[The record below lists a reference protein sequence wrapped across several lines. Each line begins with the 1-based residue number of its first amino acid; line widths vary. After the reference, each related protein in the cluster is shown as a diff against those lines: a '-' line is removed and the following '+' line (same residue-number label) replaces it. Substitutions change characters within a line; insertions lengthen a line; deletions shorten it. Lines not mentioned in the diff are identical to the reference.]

1 SISSNWIVSQETE
14 RDRLHFAF
22 GRSASLREGAAMIYS
37 DKQYGVSSAQLA
49 KLQEA
54 LAAAKA
60 RVSDQAWLKQA
71 EIDGLKSQ
79 IADIEAELAEYDL
92 LKSGQVSFSKTYALE
107 ELPRVLV
114 QARIASG
121 MSQTDLADKLGMKPQ
136 QVQRYEATDYMGAS
150 LGRLDRDFEGAWRD
164 GVGKFRGRGRS
175 ADRYSRG
182 ATPRISSGV
191 SFPYKEMI
199 KRKWFDLPR
208 GANPIERVKEYF
220 LRAAGPQFATAFH
233 RKKMRSGNVPNEYA
247 LLAWQARILE
257 RARSK
262 IEAEEIGAFEL
273 DARWLPELVRL
284 TRQKDGPKRA
294 RDLLAGK
301 GIVLIVE
308 RHLSGSYLDGAAM
321 LADGDTPVVGLT
333 LRYDRLDN
341 FWFVLMHELG
351 HVFLHLFDGLR
362 FDFFDEESGNDGDAI
377 EAEADKFALDAL
389 IPEALW
395 DQCLSRFALSE
406 EAVKIDAETIGID
419 PSIIAGRIRKER
431 GNYTIL
437 NDLVGRD
444 QVRSQL
450 EEASDDLD

>member
-1 SISSNWIVSQETE
+1 
-14 RDRLHFAF
+14 
-22 GRSASLREGAAMIYS
+22 MM
-37 DKQYGVSSAQLA
+37 
-49 KLQEA
+49 
-54 LAAAKA
+54 
-60 RVSDQAWLKQA
+60 
-71 EIDGLKSQ
+71 
-79 IADIEAELAEYDL
+79 
-92 LKSGQVSFSKTYALE
+92 LE

-121 MSQTDLADKLGMKPQ
+121 MSQTDLAEKLGMKPQ

-150 LGRLDRDFEGAWRD
+150 LGRLIEISKALSVKASESFEGPKQAGGSIFAW
-164 GVGKFRGRGRS
+164 S
-175 ADRYSRG
+175 NADDIVW
-182 ATPRISSGV
+182 AQL
-191 SFPYKEMI
+191 PYKEMI

-220 LRAAGPQFATAFH
+220 LHTAGPQFATAFH

-262 IEAEEIGAFEL
+262 IEAEEIGTFEL
-273 DARWLPELVRL
+273 DDRWLPKLVRL
-284 TRQKDGPKRA
+284 TKRKDGPKRA
-294 RDLLAGK
+294 RDLLADK

-362 FDFFDEESGNDGDAI
+362 FDFFDEEGGNDSDAI

-389 IPEALW
+389 IPEELW
-395 DQCLSRFALSE
+395 DQCLSRFALSG
-406 EAVKIDAETIGID
+406 EAVKIDADMIGID

-437 NDLVGRD
+437 NALVGRD

-450 EEASDDLD
+450 DEASDDLD

>member
-1 SISSNWIVSQETE
+1 
-14 RDRLHFAF
+14 
-22 GRSASLREGAAMIYS
+22 MIYS
-37 DKQYGVSSAQLA
+37 DKQYGVSSTQLA
-49 KLQEA
+49 KLEDA
-54 LAAAKA
+54 LAVAKT
-60 RVSDQAWLKQA
+60 RESDQAWLQQA
-71 EIDGLKSQ
+71 EIDALKSQ

-121 MSQTDLADKLGMKPQ
+121 MSQTDLAEKLSMKPQ

-150 LGRLDRDFEGAWRD
+150 LGRLIEISKALGVKASGSFEGPEQAGGSVFVWGD
-164 GVGKFRGRGRS
+164 
-175 ADRYSRG
+175 ADDIVWG
-182 ATPRISSGV
+182 QL
-191 SFPYKEMI
+191 PYKEMI
-199 KRKWFDLPR
+199 KRKWFDVPH
-208 GANPIERVKEYF
+208 GANPVEKVKEYF
-220 LRAAGPQFATAFH
+220 LHAAGPQFATAFH

-257 RARSK
+257 RAHSK
-262 IEAEEIGAFEL
+262 IEGGEISAFEL
-273 DARWLPELVRL
+273 DDRWLPKLTSL
-284 TRQKDGPKRA
+284 TRRADGPKRA
-294 RDLLAGK
+294 RNLLAEN
-301 GIVLIVE
+301 GIVLVVE

-321 LADGDTPVVGLT
+321 LANSETPVVGLT

-362 FDFFDEESGNDGDAI
+362 FDFFDEEGGNEGDVI

-389 IPEALW
+389 IPEELW

-406 EAVKIDAETIGID
+406 EAVRIDAETIGID

-450 EEASDDLD
+450 VEASDDLD

>member
-1 SISSNWIVSQETE
+1 
-14 RDRLHFAF
+14 
-22 GRSASLREGAAMIYS
+22 MIYS
-37 DKQYGVSSAQLA
+37 DKQYGVSGAHLA
-49 KLQEA
+49 KLQVA
-54 LAAAKA
+54 LKAAQA
-60 RVSDQAWLKQA
+60 RTSHQEWLKQA

-92 LKSGQVSFSKTYALE
+92 LKSGQVSFSKTYALQQ
-107 ELPRVLV
+107 LPRVLV

-121 MSQTDLADKLGMKPQ
+121 MSQTDLAEKLGMKPQ
-136 QVQRYEATDYMGAS
+136 QVQRYEATGYTGAS
-150 LGRLDRDFEGAWRD
+150 LDRLIAVSKALGVKTSGSFEGPKQVGGSVFAWGD
-164 GVGKFRGRGRS
+164 
-175 ADRYSRG
+175 ADDIVWG
-182 ATPRISSGV
+182 E
-191 SFPYKEMI
+191 FPYKDMA

-220 LRAAGPQFATAFH
+220 LHAAGPQFATALH
-233 RKKMRSGNVPNEYA
+233 RKKMHSGNVPNEYA
-247 LLAWQARILE
+247 LLAWQARILD

-262 IEAEEIGAFEL
+262 IEAEGIDKFEL
-273 DARWLPELVRL
+273 DNRWLPELVHL
-284 TRQKDGPKRA
+284 TKRQDGPKRA
-294 RDLLAGK
+294 RDLLASK
-301 GIVLIVE
+301 GIVLVAE
-308 RHLSGSYLDGAAM
+308 RHLPGSYLDGAAM
-321 LADGDTPVVGLT
+321 LADGGTPVVGLT

-362 FDFFDEESGNDGDAI
+362 FDFFDEEGANDGDVI

-389 IPEALW
+389 IPEELW
-395 DQCLSRFALSE
+395 NQCLSRFALSE

-437 NDLVGRD
+437 NDLIGQNR
-444 QVRSQL
+444 VRSQL